1 MLLVFINLKGRKKS
15 YGDLQKQ
22 QPVYNAKSY
31 NKENKKTHD
40 KPVSVDLQ
48 RVQKRQVSSFFHGP
62 IAASFALGPE
72 KEKKIIRIPRN
83 EKRAHKQFAN
93 IKTITTPYLMRLE
106 RCFSTIRHNCT
117 SKVGWPI
124 RTSLFE
130 GRLAP
135 IQAKFNPIQGSFWD
149 NFSYSFWTI

>member
-31 NKENKKTHD
+31 NKENQKTHN

-72 KEKKIIRIPRN
+72 REKQIYVFHEMKKE
-83 EKRAHKQFAN
+83 
-93 IKTITTPYLMRLE
+93 
-106 RCFSTIRHNCT
+106 
-117 SKVGWPI
+117 
-124 RTSLFE
+124 RTSNL
-130 GRLAP
+130 RTLKQQWAR
-135 IQAKFNPIQGSFWD
+135 I
-149 NFSYSFWTI
+149 

>member
-31 NKENKKTHD
+31 NKENKKTHN

-72 KEKKIIRIPRN
+72 KEKKITCIPRN
-83 EKRAHKQFAN
+83 ENRAHK
-93 IKTITTPYLMRLE
+93 
-106 RCFSTIRHNCT
+106 
-117 SKVGWPI
+117 
-124 RTSLFE
+124 
-130 GRLAP
+130 
-135 IQAKFNPIQGSFWD
+135 
-149 NFSYSFWTI
+149 

>member
-31 NKENKKTHD
+31 NKENKKTHN

-72 KEKKIIRIPRN
+72 REKKIICIPRN
-83 EKRAHKQFAN
+83 EKRAHQ
-93 IKTITTPYLMRLE
+93 
-106 RCFSTIRHNCT
+106 
-117 SKVGWPI
+117 
-124 RTSLFE
+124 
-130 GRLAP
+130 
-135 IQAKFNPIQGSFWD
+135 
-149 NFSYSFWTI
+149 

>member
-15 YGDLQKQ
+15 YRDLKKQ

-31 NKENKKTHD
+31 NKENKKTHN

-72 KEKKIIRIPRN
+72 KEKKLYVFQ
-83 EKRAHKQFAN
+83 EMKK
-93 IKTITTPYLMRLE
+93 E
-106 RCFSTIRHNCT
+106 RTNNLRT
-117 SKVGWPI
+117 SK
-124 RTSLFE
+124 
-130 GRLAP
+130 
-135 IQAKFNPIQGSFWD
+135 Q
-149 NFSYSFWTI
+149 

>member
-1 MLLVFINLKGRKKS
+1 MLLIFINLKGREKS

-31 NKENKKTHD
+31 NKENKKTDD

-72 KEKKIIRIPRN
+72 KEKKKITCIPRN
-83 EKRAHKQFAN
+83 ENRGQK
-93 IKTITTPYLMRLE
+93 
-106 RCFSTIRHNCT
+106 
-117 SKVGWPI
+117 
-124 RTSLFE
+124 
-130 GRLAP
+130 
-135 IQAKFNPIQGSFWD
+135 
-149 NFSYSFWTI
+149 

>member
-31 NKENKKTHD
+31 NKENKKTQN

-72 KEKKIIRIPRN
+72 KEKKITCIPRN
-83 EKRAHKQFAN
+83 ENRGQK
-93 IKTITTPYLMRLE
+93 
-106 RCFSTIRHNCT
+106 
-117 SKVGWPI
+117 
-124 RTSLFE
+124 
-130 GRLAP
+130 
-135 IQAKFNPIQGSFWD
+135 
-149 NFSYSFWTI
+149 